1 MRRLAQSAL
10 KFLNQPRLAEPRLA
24 NDQCQL
30 PIALAC
36 SLPAPHQY
44 GDLLVATDEWR
55 EMALSSAAAPTT
67 RPHDAKESD
76 RLRYALERMSAA
88 FLGDEQPGDL
98 ALKSRRDHDR
108 AGLGSTCSRAAILAT
123 SP

>member
-24 NDQCQL
+24 NDQYQL

-44 GDLLVATDEWR
+44 GDLFVATDEWR
-55 EMALSSAAAPTT
+55 EMATPSTAAVTQGAADERRQVTVLFCDLVDST
-67 RPHDAKESD
+67 GIVAKLD
-76 RLRYALERMSAA
+76 R
-88 FLGDEQPGDL
+88 
-98 ALKSRRDHDR
+98 
-108 AGLGSTCSRAAILAT
+108 
-123 SP
+123 